1 MYGNLKLREKKV
13 RTFLLLLSFCCLS
26 IPLTAQTADK
36 KISYQCKNEKLS
48 VVFEQLERLS
58 GYYRLQF
65 AYSDIEGYAVTVD
78 LKEVTVPQA
87 VGELIAGKPL
97 TYAVENQYIYVKTQR
112 GGVKSSSNKV
122 TFWGT
127 VVDDLDMP
135 LPGVNVAVKGQ
146 QGIGTTTNVNGD
158 FSISLPEGK
167 QILVFSYI
175 GMKTQ
180 EVRASEGKKLTVR
193 LEPDAIAMKETVV
206 TGIYTRKAESF
217 TGSAATY
224 KAEELKAI
232 GNQNILQSLSA
243 LDPSFVIAENNLM
256 GSDPNTMMDVT
267 INGTTSITGLSDTYS
282 ATANQPLFVL
292 DGFETT
298 LQTISDLSMDRVE
311 SITILKDAASTAI
324 YGAKA
329 ANGVIVVETKKPEA
343 GKLRFS
349 YSGNYKVSWADLS
362 DYNLMNSREKLEFE
376 RLSGHYGALDE
387 NGELMDDNQRA
398 VYYSRLSRV
407 VAGLDSYWMNEP
419 LRTALTH
426 EHSLNAEGGDSA
438 FRYGL
443 TFRYKDQEGVM
454 KNSGR
459 QNIDGTV
466 NLSYRVD
473 NFNFSNQTNI
483 GYTDISD
490 KVVPF
495 SSFSRMN
502 PYQPKYAENGELKK
516 VLNEFYDSDV
526 SWTETQYVYN
536 PLWDFAQK
544 SYDESD
550 ILNIRNNFIVEYRP
564 ISQIRVQG
572 KFGLNIERTGQDAF
586 TSPYATDF
594 AATDLLKRGSY
605 TRNEGRSTS
614 YDGSLLI
621 SYGDVIGKHTFNT
634 IVGSQLSDARQ
645 TTERYSAIGY
655 ITDQFSNPNFSS
667 GYPEGGSPYSSI
679 NKKRSASFFFNGNYA
694 FDMKYL
700 LDVNTRTDGSS
711 VYGVNNPFSTTWSFG
726 LGWNVHNETF
736 LKDSELINFLKFRYS
751 LGNPGNQNIEAKIAN
766 SVYTYYTTY
775 QNMFGLAT
783 AVSKWG
789 NKNLKWQRT
798 TTHNLGVDLE
808 MFKSR
813 LRLVLDYTYRKSDPI
828 LLQIDLPASTGVSAM
843 PMNVGA
849 TKNNSFSLTANY
861 KLIQQRDL
869 NWQINFNLLHTRTK
883 YYNIGDALEKYNEE
897 GRKNES
903 LRRYYDGV
911 SSTAIWAVK
920 SMGIDPMTG
929 NEVFVRK
936 DGSYTYK
943 WYASEEVIVGDTKP
957 DVEGNIGTTVRYK
970 GFSLGVNFLY
980 RYGGQAFLK
989 TLFEKVEA
997 LSKTDL
1003 EYNQDKRALYD
1014 RWQKPGDVAKFKR
1027 IDDTSKTNM
1036 SSRFVADDNTL
1047 ECKSI
1052 SLGYETTTA
1061 NWLKPIGLSS
1071 LSFRVYMNDIF
1082 RISTIKEERGLD
1094 YPFERAVSAS
1104 LSVRF

>member
-65 AYSDIEGYAVTVD
+65 AYSDIEGYTVTVD

-243 LDPSFVIAENNLM
+243 LDPSFVIADNNLM
-256 GSDPNTMMDVT
+256 GSDPNTMMNVT

-282 ATANQPLFVL
+282 ATSNQPLFVL

-324 YGAKA
+324 YGSKA

-349 YSGNYKVSWADLS
+349 YSGNYQVAWADLS

-387 NGELMDDNQRA
+387 EGEILNDVQREQ
-398 VYYSRLSRV
+398 YYSRYQRAL
-407 VAGLDSYWMNEP
+407 AGLDSYWMNEP
-419 LRTALTH
+419 LRTALIH
-426 EHSLNAEGGDSA
+426 EHSINAEGGDSA

-443 TFRYKDQEGVM
+443 TFRYKDTEGVM
-454 KNSGR
+454 KGSDR
-459 QNIDGTV
+459 ENIDGTV
-466 NLSYRVD
+466 NLSYRID
-473 NFNFSNQTNI
+473 KFNFSNQTNVSF
-483 GYTDISD
+483 TDISNN
-490 KVVPF
+490 VVEF
-495 SSFSRMN
+495 KEFSRSN
-502 PYQPKYAENGELKK
+502 PYQSKYNELGEVDK
-516 VLNEFYDSDV
+516 VIDTYVGDDFQEYN
-526 SWTETQYVYN
+526 VYN
-536 PLWDFAQK
+536 PLWDFRQK
-544 SYDESD
+544 SSNTGD
-550 ILNIRNNFIVEYRP
+550 IMSIRNNFLVEYRP
-564 ISQIRVQG
+564 ISQLRIQG
-572 KFGLNIERTGQDAF
+572 KIGFNTSREGTEVFKSPFASEFTG
-586 TSPYATDF
+586 TET
-594 AATDLLKRGSY
+594 LKRGTY
-605 TRNEGRSTS
+605 DKTNRRVTS
-614 YDGSLLI
+614 YDGSFI
-621 SYGDVIGKHTFNT
+621 VSYGDVIGKHTYNLLGGT
-634 IVGSQLSDARQ
+634 QLVENSTKVEGYAAR
-645 TTERYSAIGY
+645 GY
-655 ITDQFSNPNFSS
+655 ITDQFSNPNFST
-667 GYPEGGSPYSSI
+667 GYPDGGKPSSSI
-679 NKKRSASFFFNGNYA
+679 AKTRSASFYVNGNYA
-694 FDMKYL
+694 YDMRYL
-700 LDVNTRTDGSS
+700 LDFNVRSDGAS
-711 VYGVNNPFSTTWSFG
+711 VFGLDNPFSTTWSFG
-726 LGWNVHNETF
+726 VGWNVHNETF
-736 LKDSELINFLKFRYS
+736 LKEWGGIDYLKIRYS
-751 LGNPGNQNIEAKIAN
+751 LGNPGNQDFDAKIAN
-766 SVYTYYTTY
+766 STYTYYTDY
-775 QNMFGLAT
+775 QNIFGLA
-783 AVSKWG
+783 AIVKKWG
-789 NKNLKWQRT
+789 NKNLEWQRT
-798 TTHNLGVDLE
+798 RIHNIGMDLE
-808 MFKSR
+808 ILDSR
-813 LRLVLDYTYRKSDPI
+813 LRFTIDYTLKKTNPI
-828 LLQIDLPASTGVSAM
+828 LLSIEQPTSTGASTV
-843 PMNVGA
+843 PMNIGA
-849 TKNNSFSLTANY
+849 TKNNSFSFSINY
-861 KLIQQRDL
+861 FLFKQRDFT
-869 NWQINFNLLHTRTK
+869 WQINANLLHTKTT
-883 YYNIGDALEKYNEE
+883 YYNIGDILEKYNEE
-897 GRKNES
+897 GRAS
-903 LRRYYDGV
+903 QTLLRYYDGS
-911 SSTAIWAVK
+911 SSTAMWAVR
-920 SMGIDPMTG
+920 SLGIDPMNG
-929 NEVFVRK
+929 NEIFLRK
-936 DGSYTYK
+936 DNSYTYK
-943 WYASEEVIVGDTKP
+943 WNSSDEVICGDTTP
-957 DVEGNIGTTVRYK
+957 DAEGSIGSTARYK
-970 GFSLGVNFLY
+970 GFSLGVNFRY
-980 RYGGQAFLK
+980 RWGGQTMLS
-989 TLFEKVEA
+989 TLFNKVENI
-997 LSKTDL
+997 SK
-1003 EYNQDKRALYD
+1003 ESIKYNQDKRALYD
-1014 RWQKPGDVAKFKR
+1014 RWQKPGDIAKFKR
-1027 IDDTSKTNM
+1027 IDDTSQTNM
-1036 SSRFVADDNTL
+1036 SSRFIADDNTL

-1061 NWLKPIGLSS
+1061 EWLQTVGLSS
-1071 LSFRVYMNDIF
+1071 LIFRIYMNDIF
-1082 RISTIKEERGLD
+1082 RISTVKEERGLS
-1094 YPFERAVSAS
+1094 YPFQRSVSAS
-1104 LSVRF
+1104 LSLRF